1 MAGRAGAPSLPI
13 VPCGGLGCSLSTAV
27 PIPRRQDLPRDG
39 MARSLSLCP
48 RLSPTSVTPL
58 DLTAPQAPLAPHLP
72 QAPQAPTWGA
82 PGAFVATPQAPAGPP
97 AGMPHPHHA
106 PHPGQAHHAPQL
118 PSGPIRS
125 QSRDEHGFVRIPPFV
140 RDVAKAAPRMLA
152 GDDRVKHYAEQLVR
166 LPMEYREAM
175 RDFTEQFIAQ
185 MHKMGASDLDMGGAA
200 TAGRVWYR
208 VDGDKCPRY
217 ELGASGNDEVDLLIL
232 NFLSDRQRGDLW
244 EAGSADFS
252 YQIEDESGEH
262 RRFRC
267 TAYFDNGHLGVCLRA
282 INEEV
287 RPLESLG
294 FSPVIQKGVLFSNV
308 RSGLALVTG
317 VTGSGKS
324 STLDAIIDANNRDF
338 DGHIVII
345 AKPIEYVHAPSR
357 CIVRHREIGPDV
369 PSFKVGVSQAL
380 RQDPDIIM
388 IGEMRDPETIDAAIE
403 AADTGHKVFS
413 TLHTASAVES
423 LDRIVAEY
431 PPFEQTRVRARL
443 ADVLNCVISQ
453 KLLPRIGGGRAM
465 AKEVLWVT
473 PSVKAAIRNGNTT
486 EIYQMIWEGGRQG
499 MVTLEQDLARLVRE
513 RKVTP
518 ADGLQYAN
526 HKKRFQQLVSS

>member
-1 MAGRAGAPSLPI
+1 MTPH
-13 VPCGGLGCSLSTAV
+13 
-27 PIPRRQDLPRDG
+27 DLP
-39 MARSLSLCP
+39 
-48 RLSPTSVTPL
+48 TPA
-58 DLTAPQAPLAPHLP
+58 APPAAPAPP
-72 QAPQAPTWGA
+72 GWSS
-82 PGAFVATPQAPAGPP
+82 PGAFVATAASPFAGAPAVAP
-97 AGMPHPHHA
+97 APATPA
-106 PHPGQAHHAPQL
+106 PMAPA
-118 PSGPIRS
+118 PVAPASAVRAT
-125 QSRDEHGFVRIPPFV
+125 SRDEHGFERIPPFV
-140 RDVAKAAPRMLA
+140 RDVARSAPRMYS
-152 GDDRVKHYAEQLVR
+152 GIDRVRFYADQLSR
-166 LPMEYREAM
+166 LPMEHREAM

-185 MHKMGASDLDMGGAA
+185 MQRLGASDLDMGGAA

-208 VDGDKCPRY
+208 CDGDKCPHF
-217 ELGASGNDEVDLLIL
+217 ELGTSSNDEVDLLIL
-232 NFLSDRQRGDLW
+232 NFLSDRQREDLW
-244 EAGSADFS
+244 EVGSADFS
-252 YQIEDESGEH
+252 YQIGGDDGVF

-287 RPLESLG
+287 RPLSSLG
-294 FSPVIQKGVLFSNV
+294 FSEIIQRGVLFSNV

-324 STLDAIIDANNRDF
+324 STLDAIIDANNHDF
-338 DGHIVII
+338 DGHIVIV
-345 AKPIEYVHAPSR
+345 AKPIEYVHAPDR
-357 CIVRHREIGPDV
+357 CIIRHREVGPDV
-369 PSFKVGVSQAL
+369 PSFKMGVSQAL

-431 PPFEQTRVRARL
+431 PPFEQTRIRARM

-453 KLLPRIGGGRAM
+453 KLVPKIGGGRAL

-486 EIYQMIWEGGRQG
+486 EIYQMIWEGTRQG
-499 MVTLEQDLARLVRE
+499 MTTLEQDLARLVRE
-513 RKVTP
+513 RKITP

-526 HKKRFQQLVSS
+526 HKKRFQQLLGG